1 MYRVLSARKA
11 DAQLEAAAILLIQRC
26 CRRFVA
32 VRTRVGTSDRT
43 TVLAIRQRFE
53 DGLIQWR
60 EALSDGGECVHARVA
75 MIRRDEKIGR
85 QLRASLKEL
94 ASLQQS
100 VDDRVR

>member
-1 MYRVLSARKA
+1 M
-11 DAQLEAAAILLIQRC
+11 
-26 CRRFVA
+26 
-32 VRTRVGTSDRT
+32 RTRVGTSDRT

-60 EALSDGGECVHARVA
+60 EALSDGGECVHAHVA